1 MKRRIIATMLTLS
14 VFLCACQKKNESR
27 ESSKPDDTTTASDTS
42 EKASETVSKP
52 TMESETDPSS
62 GMEERKGP
70 YEVDPKEKIGYVEY
84 EKTCEEV
91 MLFHSYNEKISDG
104 YNCISYFK
112 GSYETVGLQED
123 RYPALTESL
132 ERYLAPYY
140 DMMKSNVEQGKT
152 EFEEDDAGRM
162 QEEDR
167 LLADV
172 LRADDKV
179 FTIRLHEE
187 PYRNIDTICS
197 FDTQTGAPVKL
208 FDDVVTD
215 KDAFI
220 DVAVRTIQNRTDGI
234 GGNHPSEESIR
245 NILSKEEVPFMPDYS
260 GVNLYFNSILEEPV
274 RISYY
279 GHEEILNG
287 RYFDSIPEEYVIH
300 LTLGE
305 DFEWDLDG
313 DGTTETIRIEAPRSD
328 ENEVEDILISVGD
341 NTESF
346 PEIVREEEGVPY
358 LLILVHAD
366 GHDYLYMTMIGPDQ
380 IMWLEVFEMS
390 KDAVV
395 YKGGSAIDQVG
406 SKEECFRPASVRC
419 QKENYLVGVVTSSG
433 EYMIGADGLPVP
445 RSEEF
450 DLDKA
455 FCPCL
460 RVDLPAVRI
469 DPMTGK
475 EEGEV
480 MIPSGTSLEPYRSD
494 LETYESFRVL
504 DEDADK
510 EIYIRLD
517 LGGDD
522 PYDREVN
529 GQKADDL
536 FMNLFRGA

>member
-1 MKRRIIATMLTLS
+1 MKRRIIAAMLTLS
-14 VFLCACQKKNESR
+14 VILCACQKKNESR

-42 EKASETVSKP
+42 EKAPETVSKP

-132 ERYLAPYY
+132 KRYLAPYY
-140 DMMKSNVEQGKT
+140 YMMKSNVEQGKT

-197 FDTQTGAPVKL
+197 FDTQTGAPVEL

-220 DVAVRTIQNRTDGI
+220 DVAIRTIQNRTDGI

-260 GVNLYFNSILEEPV
+260 GVNMYFNSILEEPV

-346 PEIVREEEGVPY
+346 PESSERKRE
-358 LLILVHAD
+358 
-366 GHDYLYMTMIGPDQ
+366 
-380 IMWLEVFEMS
+380 S
-390 KDAVV
+390 
-395 YKGGSAIDQVG
+395 
-406 SKEECFRPASVRC
+406 
-419 QKENYLVGVVTSSG
+419 
-433 EYMIGADGLPVP
+433 
-445 RSEEF
+445 
-450 DLDKA
+450 
-455 FCPCL
+455 
-460 RVDLPAVRI
+460 RI
-469 DPMTGK
+469 
-475 EEGEV
+475 
-480 MIPSGTSLEPYRSD
+480 
-494 LETYESFRVL
+494 F
-504 DEDADK
+504 
-510 EIYIRLD
+510 
-517 LGGDD
+517 
-522 PYDREVN
+522 
-529 GQKADDL
+529 
-536 FMNLFRGA
+536 